1 MKIKAYLSKCK
12 EVLIIEHNGDD
23 YPFDVDKD
31 VLNQAFNL
39 AKQFA
44 TKKADYMPDKRFKRG
59 RLVLSVNLPDKMP
72 SRVGLGA
79 LL

>member
-1 MKIKAYLSKCK
+1 MKIKAYLSKCQ
-12 EVLIIEHNGDD
+12 EVLIIESNGESF
-23 YPFDVDKD
+23 PFDVEKD
-31 VLNQAFNL
+31 VLNQAFHL

-44 TKKADYMPDKRFKRG
+44 TKKADYMASETFKNG

-79 LL
+79 SL